1 MRRVLLSL
9 LLVTSGTGCGSAN
22 PTSER
27 LSEGELTARWT
38 GFPIGDSTAAD
49 SGAFTAAATAR
60 WCPTDSLLE
69 VLAVRNDT
77 AVGLAIIAQDSIRPG
92 SYSVFQ
98 ARIFTPF
105 RPQATAALRLFDGRT
120 LRNYE
125 SSSGQL
131 TVTEGG
137 SVRVS
142 GTFDLRL
149 HLMVATDSLQVA
161 GRFSRLA
168 IRPNVERCGRVNKP

>member
-1 MRRVLLSL
+1 MRRALLSL
-9 LLVTSGTGCGSAN
+9 LLLTSGTGCGSAN

-27 LSEGELTARWT
+27 LSEGELTARWM
-38 GFPIGDSTAAD
+38 GFPTRDSAAAG

-77 AVGLAIIAQDSIRPG
+77 AVGLAIMAQDSIRTGP
-92 SYSVFQ
+92 YSVFQ
-98 ARIFTPF
+98 AKIFTPF
-105 RPQATAALRLFDGRT
+105 RPQATAALRLFDGQG

-142 GTFDLRL
+142 GDFDLRL
-149 HLMVATDSLQVA
+149 HLMVGNDSLRMT
-161 GRFSRLA
+161 GRFSRLT
-168 IRPNVERCGRVNKP
+168 IRPNPERCGRVNKP

>member
-1 MRRVLLSL
+1 MRRVLIGMM
-9 LLVTSGTGCGSAN
+9 LVAGGTGCASAN

-27 LSEGELTARWT
+27 LSSGELTARWT
-38 GFPIGDSTAAD
+38 GFPTRDSAAAD
-49 SGAFTAAATAR
+49 SAAFAAAATAS

-77 AVGLAIIAQDSIRPG
+77 AVGLSIVAQDSIRPG
-92 SYSVFQ
+92 PYSVFQ
-98 ARIFTPF
+98 AKIFTPI
-105 RPQATAALRLFDGRT
+105 RPQATAAVRIFDGQT
-120 LRNYE
+120 LQNYE
-125 SSSGQL
+125 STSGQL

-142 GTFDLRL
+142 GTFDLRVHVL
-149 HLMVATDSLQVA
+149 VGNDSLQVT

-168 IRPNVERCGRVNKP
+168 IRPAIGRCGRVNKP

>member
-9 LLVTSGTGCGSAN
+9 LLVTGGNGCGSTN

-27 LSEGELTARWT
+27 LSDGELTVRWT
-38 GFPIGDSTAAD
+38 GFPTRDSTAAD

-69 VLAVRNDT
+69 VLAVRHDT

-92 SYSVFQ
+92 PYSVFQ
-98 ARIFTPF
+98 PKIFTPI
-105 RPQATAALRLFDGRT
+105 RPQATAALRTFDGQT

-137 SVRVS
+137 SVRLS
-142 GTFDLRL
+142 GTFELRV
-149 HLMVATDSLQVA
+149 HLMVGYDSLQLT

-168 IRPNVERCGRVNKP
+168 IRPATDRCGRVNKP